1 MKKLFVVTKNELLR
15 YFVSPLA
22 YVYLVTFLVLNGS
35 FAVYFGHFVER
46 GIADLSPMFAFHPWL
61 YLLFIPGIAMRLW
74 SEEFRNK
81 TVVQIVT
88 MPVGINT
95 LVWGKFLASW
105 IFVLVALVLTFPFI
119 ITVNYLGTP
128 DNKVILVSYLGS
140 LILSGCMLAISQTMS
155 ALTKNQVVALVL
167 SVVAN
172 FLFFLSGVEYV
183 LGFFRM
189 FAPAVIV
196 DTVASFSFLTHF
208 GQVVRGLLEGRFLVF
223 ATSIIILFNA
233 LSVMIV
239 SFKTSGTSRWLK
251 STQSSYYTMVAV
263 LLLLA
268 FAGLNMLSNRF
279 LRTWQYDF
287 TEEKIYTLTPSSKAV
302 LSSIPEKI
310 TAKLY
315 YSPILGQR
323 NPEIRDMYDKIR
335 LLLQRFQNLEPDKFS
350 YRIYNPEPL
359 TAEEDAAIA
368 DKLQP
373 IPMIDI
379 SQNGFMGLVFADAAD
394 NKQVISYFPTERRS
408 FLEQDL
414 IEKIYELLHKKKTV
428 GLISGLPIFETG
440 QDYGYVSP
448 QWHIVDEIRRFYNV
462 IVIKSPDD
470 LPKVDV
476 LMLVHPQKLSA
487 EMVNEIKRY
496 SQHGG
501 KALVLMDT
509 AAEAQRIFSSRN
521 IEFSP
526 SDLSGL
532 EKFWGFRMFDEMVVV
547 DLENSITVD
556 ATKNYSTNP
565 IFTQDVVQFAL
576 PNNCM
581 NPDFK
586 VTRNLQSILFASA
599 SLLVPDGYNSEFIP
613 LIVGGKNS
621 GVMSSNVVYDG
632 TSPDVLL
639 GRFKP
644 INKLK
649 VLAALLK
656 SKNKK
661 FPFEVIVVADTDFA
675 YDSFWSKSITL
686 LENNYFIPLYDNA
699 NFILNSLDYLSGDEA
714 LIDLRGHSPKSRI
727 FEDLESR
734 RKQNLLD
741 FQIKEH
747 EIFDKIYQ
755 TKESLNEITAKRN
768 FEERDNFTPDELALI
783 AGTRQK
789 LQSLVDDLRFIRQN
803 MHDDVNRSAFAIKLL
818 NIAAVPL
825 LILAVLL
832 MRALLKHKGERGC
845 RFRLTINREFKI
857 VSGITLL
864 AMSAGLISVYYANRG
879 DWSNFENKKV
889 FADLD
894 SNLAKVDKVVLSQQ
908 DKVLSFEDV
917 DGEWVLNG
925 EPCLAVYQE
934 RIRRLL
940 TTIAQMTYYEKKSNR
955 IENLSAFGLMT
966 SDNKETEGVKVQLFT
981 GNEVNAEFYLG
992 KYDIDIGRGGRAAYI
1007 RFKNEFQVWMVRA
1020 DFIDM
1025 TLNETAWTYG
1035 SLWNLRFGRLMSFN
1049 DNTNLNRTLT
1059 MTKDLLGTEF
1069 EERYVGKPKGSKIM
1083 DLKVFAEN
1091 DVRVGIEFFKHDGN
1105 IYVKYGNIENS
1116 GDGHLQRFEKVVQKC
1131 YYKIGAKQFEEINNV
1146 VKTSK
1151 KRER

>member
-1 MKKLFVVTKNELLR
+1 MRKLWVVTKNELLR

-22 YVYLVTFLVLNGS
+22 YVYLVTFLILNGS
-35 FAVYFGHFVER
+35 FAIYFGHFVER
-46 GIADLSPMFAFHPWL
+46 GIADLSPMFVFHPWL
-61 YLLFIPGIAMRLW
+61 YLLFVPGIAMRLW

-105 IFVLVALVLTFPFI
+105 IFVLIALALTFPFI

-208 GQVVRGLLEGRFLVF
+208 GLVIRGLLEGRFLVF
-223 ATSIIILFNA
+223 AASIIILFNA

-251 STQSSYYTMVAV
+251 STQSSYYIMVAV
-263 LLLLA
+263 MLLLV

-287 TEEKIYTLTPSSKAV
+287 TEEKIYTLTPSSKKV
-302 LSSIPEKI
+302 LNAIPEKV

-323 NPEIRDMYDKIR
+323 NPEIKDMYDKIR
-335 LLLQRFQNLEPDKFS
+335 LLLQRFQNLAPDKFS

-368 DKLQP
+368 DNLQP
-373 IPMIDI
+373 VPLIDI
-379 SQNGFMGLVFADAAD
+379 NQNGFMGLVFADAAD
-394 NKQVISYFPTERRS
+394 NKQVISYFPVERRS

-414 IEKIYELLHKKKTV
+414 IEKIYQLLHKKKTV

-440 QDYGYVSP
+440 QDYGYISP
-448 QWHIVDEIRRFYNV
+448 QWHIVDEIRRFYD
-462 IVIKSPDD
+462 IMVIKSPDD
-470 LPKVDV
+470 LPKTDV
-476 LMLVHPQKLSA
+476 LMMVHPQKLSP

-501 KALVLMDT
+501 KALVLLDT

-565 IFTQDVVQFAL
+565 IFTQDVVQFVL
-576 PNNCM
+576 PNDCM
-581 NPDFK
+581 NPDFTITK
-586 VTRNLQSILFASA
+586 NLQSILFASA

-621 GVMSSNVVYDG
+621 GVMSSSVVYDG
-632 TSPDVLL
+632 VSPDVLL

-649 VLAALLK
+649 VVSALLK

-661 FPFEVIVVADTDFA
+661 FPFEVIVVADSDFV
-675 YDSFWSKSITL
+675 YDSFWSKGITL

-699 NFILNSLDYLSGDEA
+699 NFVLNALDYLTGDET
-714 LIDLRGHSPKSRI
+714 LIDLRGHSLKNRI
-727 FEDLESR
+727 FEDLEKR
-734 RKQNLLD
+734 RKQNLLS

-747 EIFDKIYQ
+747 DIFEKIYQ
-755 TKESLNEITAKRN
+755 TKENLNEITAKRN
-768 FEERDNFTPDELALI
+768 FEERDSFTPDELALI

-789 LQSLVDDLRFIRQN
+789 LQSLVDDLRQIRQN
-803 MHDDVNRSAFAIKLL
+803 MHNDVNKSAFAIKLL

-825 LILAVLL
+825 LILMLL
-832 MRALLKHKGERGC
+832 LLHELLKHKGNFEDG
-845 RFRLTINREFKI
+845 LKLAINREFKI
-857 VSGITLL
+857 VSCLTLL
-864 AMSAGLISVYYANRG
+864 AISAGLISVYYANRG
-879 DWSNFENKKV
+879 DWSKFENKKV
-889 FADLD
+889 FERLNK
-894 SNLAKVDKVVLSQQ
+894 NLANIDKVVLSQY
-908 DKVLSFEDV
+908 DKVLTFENA
-917 DGEWVLNG
+917 DGEWILKG

-934 RIRRLL
+934 RIRKLL
-940 TTIAQMTYYEKKSNR
+940 VTVAQMTYYEKKSNR
-955 IENLSAFGLMT
+955 IENLSTFGLMT
-966 SDNKETEGVKVQLFT
+966 SDNKETEGIKVQLFT
-981 GNEVNAEFYLG
+981 NDEVSAEFYLG

-1025 TLNETAWTYG
+1025 ALNETAWTYG
-1035 SLWNLRFGRLMSFN
+1035 SLWNLRFGRLSNFN
-1049 DNTNLNRTLT
+1049 ENTNLNRTLM
-1059 MTKDLLGTEF
+1059 MTKNLLGTEF
-1069 EERYVGKPKGSKIM
+1069 EGQYVGKPNGTKIM
-1083 DLKVFAEN
+1083 NLKIFAEN
-1091 DVRVGIEFFKHDGN
+1091 DVRVDIEFFKHDEN
-1105 IYVKYGNIENS
+1105 IYASFENMESS
-1116 GDGHLQRFEKVVQKC
+1116 GDEHLQRFKKVAEKC
-1131 YYKIGAKQFEEINNV
+1131 YYKISTKKFEEIENV
-1146 VKTSK
+1146 VRTAK

>member
-81 TVVQIVT
+81 TVIQIAT
-88 MPVGINT
+88 MPIGINT

-105 IFVLVALVLTFPFI
+105 IFVFVALVLTFPFI

-189 FAPAVIV
+189 FAPAAIV
-196 DTVASFSFLTHF
+196 DMVASFSFLTHF
-208 GQVVRGLLEGRFLVF
+208 GQVMSGLLEGRFLVF
-223 ATSIIILFNA
+223 AVSIIVLFNA

-251 STQSSYYTMVAV
+251 STQSSYYAMITV

-268 FAGLNMLSNRF
+268 FAGSNMVANRF
-279 LRTWQYDF
+279 LRTWEYDF
-287 TEEKIYTLTPSSKAV
+287 TEEKIYTLTPSSKKV
-302 LSSIPEKI
+302 LSEIPEKV

-315 YSPILGQR
+315 YSPVLGQR
-323 NPEIRDMYDKIR
+323 NPEIRVMYDKIR
-335 LLLQRFQNLEPDKFS
+335 LLLQRFQNLESDKFD

-368 DKLQP
+368 EKLQP
-373 IPMIDI
+373 IPLVDI
-379 SQNGFMGLVFADAAD
+379 NQNGFMGLVFTDAAD
-394 NKQVISYFPTERRS
+394 NKQVISYFPIERQS

-414 IEKIYELLHKKKTV
+414 VEKIYQLLHKKKTL

-440 QDYGYVSP
+440 QDYGYISP
-448 QWHIVDEIRRFYNV
+448 QWNIVDEMRRFYDI
-462 IVIKSPDD
+462 IVIKSPED
-470 LPKVDV
+470 LPKIDV
-476 LMLVHPQKLSA
+476 LMMVYPQKLSS

-501 KALVLMDT
+501 KALVLLDT

-521 IEFSP
+521 VEFSP
-526 SDLSGL
+526 SDLNGL
-532 EKFWGFRMFDEMVVV
+532 DKFWGFRMFDEMVVV

-565 IFTQDVVQFAL
+565 IFTQDVVQFVST
-576 PNNCM
+576 NKSM
-581 NPDFK
+581 NPDYK
-586 VTRNLQSILFASA
+586 ITKNLQSILFASV
-599 SLLVPDGYNSEFIP
+599 SLLAPDGYNSEFVP

-621 GVMSSNVVYDG
+621 GVMPSSVVYDG
-632 TSPDVLL
+632 ISPDVLL
-639 GRFKP
+639 GQFKP

-656 SKNKK
+656 SKNKR
-661 FPFEVIVVADTDFA
+661 FPFEVIVVADSDFI
-675 YDSFWSKSITL
+675 YDSFWSKSVTL
-686 LENNYFIPLYDNA
+686 LENNYFIPLYDSA
-699 NFILNSLDYLSGDEA
+699 NFVLNALDYLSGDED
-714 LIDLRGHSPKSRI
+714 LIDLRGHSVKNRT

-747 EIFDKIYQ
+747 EIFEKIYQ
-755 TKESLNEITAKRN
+755 TKNSLNEITAKRN
-768 FEERDNFTPDELALI
+768 FEGRDNFSPDELALI

-789 LQSLVDDLRFIRQN
+789 LQALVDDLRFIRQN
-803 MHDDVNRSAFAIKLL
+803 MHNDVNKSALAIKVV
-818 NIAAVPL
+818 NIGLIPL
-825 LILAVLL
+825 LILIVLL
-832 MRALLKHKGERGC
+832 LRNLVKHKKGSGNK
-845 RFRLTINREFKI
+845 FKLTINREFKI
-857 VSGITLL
+857 VCCLTLL
-864 AMSAGLISVYYANRG
+864 AVSAGLLSVYYANRG
-879 DWSNFENKKV
+879 DWSKFENKKV
-889 FADLD
+889 FEDLNEKL
-894 SNLAKVDKVVLSQQ
+894 SSINKVVLSKQ
-908 DKVLSFEDV
+908 DKTLSFERV
-917 DGEWVLNG
+917 DGEWILNG

-940 TTIAQMTYYEKKSNR
+940 TAVEQMTYYEKKSNR
-955 IENLSAFGLMT
+955 IENLGAFGLKT
-966 SDNKETEGVKVQLFT
+966 SNSSEGEGIKVQLFADEDT
-981 GNEVNAEFYLG
+981 AAEFYLG
-992 KYDIDIGRGGRAAYI
+992 KYDIDIGRGGRGAYI

-1025 TLNETAWTYG
+1025 TLNESAWSYG
-1035 SLWNLRFGRLMSFN
+1035 SLWNLRFGRLRGFN
-1049 DNTNLNRTLT
+1049 ANTNLNRTLV
-1059 MTKDLLGTEF
+1059 MTKDLLGAEF
-1069 EERYVGKPKGSKIM
+1069 EGQYDKKPDGAKVLSLKI
-1083 DLKVFAEN
+1083 FAE
-1091 DVRVGIEFFKHDGN
+1091 DEVSADIEFFKQNEN
-1105 IYVKYGNIENS
+1105 IYAHFNHIESSDNE
-1116 GDGHLQRFEKVVQKC
+1116 HLQRFGKVAEKC
-1131 YYKIGAKQFEEINNV
+1131 YYKINTKQFEEIDNV
-1146 VKTSK
+1146 VRTAK